1 MTGPA
6 DDGAPRRD
14 GHDAHDDDHADPP
27 HPGPSHR
34 LRGVGVVV
42 VAVVIGALLMPS
54 ATRPPLHVVT
64 AASSSSTTS
73 GTTLPRGTSTT
84 TTTTLPT
91 VVPGASSI
99 HVLVANATTVPHL
112 AAGVSTYLRSRGYVS
127 LSPVNASTHVAA
139 TQVFAAAGQQG
150 AAGTVV
156 SVLGL
161 SAAAIQ
167 PPSAVAPVA
176 STGGATVVVIVG
188 PDLDRLAPAASSTTT
203 G

>member
-6 DDGAPRRD
+6 DDGAPRGDGGD
-14 GHDAHDDDHADPP
+14 GHDDAHSDPP

-64 AASSSSTTS
+64 AASSSSTT
-73 GTTLPRGTSTT
+73 TTPPRGTTST

-112 AAGVSTYLRSRGYVS
+112 AAGVATYLRSRGYVT
-127 LSPVNASTHVAA
+127 LTPVNASTHVSA

-167 PPSAVAPVA
+167 PSSAVAPVA

-188 PDLDRLAPAASSTTT
+188 PDLDRLAPPATTASTT